1 MVGAQPPARPSY
13 ARARGSGRRGHAW
26 LWGLRAARGS
36 SNRWVGVDYAQ
47 IGFRAP
53 ALSRALSIQCT
64 GRARPCLTDDDDD
77 DNDDNGDNDDDDAC
91 LVWCLRL
98 PPAPLIQATTGSA
111 SLPSVRFATGVGQPR
126 PGPRGVTATYPLLF
140 AVSVGPGVTSASASQ
155 PAFPRTEQDTTHWKK
170 SEHMARSPPFRFRQR
185 MLLSAASWHGSKYSL
200 CALLSKRFAL
210 GPDHWPASDGEVGCL
225 SLMAVGSV
233 QGRNVQAEPAVG
245 ADRNR

>member
-111 SLPSVRFATGVGQPR
+111 SLPSVRFAIALCSLCR
-126 PGPRGVTATYPLLF
+126 PGRNPSTWLARRR
-140 AVSVGPGVTSASASQ
+140 SASDSECSCRRLLGMGRSTRYALCCRSDSPWARTIGRPPTARLAVCRSWRLARCKAEMCKRSQ
-155 PAFPRTEQDTTHWKK
+155 PWELTAIDKPWR
-170 SEHMARSPPFRFRQR
+170 
-185 MLLSAASWHGSKYSL
+185 
-200 CALLSKRFAL
+200 
-210 GPDHWPASDGEVGCL
+210 
-225 SLMAVGSV
+225 
-233 QGRNVQAEPAVG
+233 
-245 ADRNR
+245 